1 MSQAIPAVL
10 PWHKATFQ
18 KWHEQTHRSHA
29 YLIVSPEDT
38 GGESLL
44 HSFAA
49 SVLCETPSSSFEACG
64 HCSGCSLIQASSH
77 PDYRILRPTIW
88 DVANEIEE
96 TRPEKPS
103 KHITI
108 DQVRDLA
115 SMVNQTSHRG
125 GQRVVLIYPAHT
137 LNANAANALLKTLE
151 EPPANTVFFLLAHD
165 IKQLLPTI
173 ISRCQRLTAPAP
185 ELSSAMDYLNT
196 TIGSQDD
203 WADKLHAESGAVMR
217 VVNLNTTNYFTLQE
231 QFASELAKGAQS
243 NALKLAEQFDKH
255 IKDAAKAQLS
265 GEPLSIDMGIVITW
279 LQRWVHDLSCIA
291 QQAGDARYFK
301 KHTPALTRLSEQA
314 PVEKVI
320 AKLHH
325 WQQQLLKEQRA
336 AEHPL
341 NTRIWL
347 EKLFLQYTQL
357 F

>member
-1 MSQAIPAVL
+1 MSQAIPSLL
-10 PWHKATFQ
+10 PWHRTTFQ
-18 KWHEQTHRSHA
+18 RWHEQTHRSHA

-38 GGESLL
+38 GSESLL

-49 SVLCETPSSSFEACG
+49 SVLCETPTSTFEACG
-64 HCSGCSLIQASSH
+64 HCAGCLLIQASSH
-77 PDYRILRPTIW
+77 PDYRVLRPTIW

-108 DQVRDLA
+108 DQVRDLS

-125 GQRVVLIYPAHT
+125 GQRAVLIYPAHT

-173 ISRCQRLTAPAP
+173 ISRCQRLAAPAP
-185 ELSSAMDYLNT
+185 ELANAIDYLNT
-196 TIGSQDD
+196 NITHQDN
-203 WADKLHAESGAVMR
+203 WADKLHAENGAVMR
-217 VVNLNTTNYFTLQE
+217 VANLNTSNYFTLQE

-265 GEPLSIDMGIVITW
+265 GEPRSIDMGVVITW
-279 LQRWVHDLSCIA
+279 LQRWTHDLSCAA
-291 QQAGDARYFK
+291 QQAGEARYFK
-301 KHTPALTRLSEQA
+301 QHATTLKRLSEQSN
-314 PVEKVI
+314 PDKLI

-325 WQQQLLKEQRA
+325 WHQQLLKEQRA

-341 NTRIWL
+341 NTRTWL